1 MSRHTGFTGSAL
13 VRLLAQWAG
22 TDVRDTP
29 PSFAD
34 RLSQWLGWA
43 DAIALSAALE
53 RGTGAATPS
62 GAGPSMR
69 TEEVECQRVR
79 LALSHSITQDS
90 VFEADPGRAPVGA
103 ARRSVA
109 APAVVDFA
117 PYRQR
122 YLARQQ
128 AMELALGRLRGRLRA
143 ALAAHSPALARLA
156 AVDGVMAQVLGP
168 QEHRL
173 LATVPTL
180 LERRFKR
187 LREAPAATQAPDE
200 VAAQAAD
207 SPAWLAT
214 FCQDMQAVLL
224 AELELRFQ
232 PVEGLLDAL
241 RTPHASASP

>member
-1 MSRHTGFTGSAL
+1 
-13 VRLLAQWAG
+13 LLAQWAG
-22 TDVRDTP
+22 SGSSSGVRETSP
-29 PSFAD
+29 PPYLSLAD

-53 RGTGAATPS
+53 RRTHPATPS
-62 GAGPSMR
+62 GASPSVLR
-69 TEEVECQRVR
+69 EELECQRVR
-79 LALSHSITQDS
+79 QALSHSIAQDS
-90 VFEADPGRAPVGA
+90 VFEADSGRLPADA
-103 ARRSVA
+103 ARGAVVA

-128 AMELALGRLRGRLRA
+128 AMELALGRLRGRLRQT
-143 ALAAHSPALARLA
+143 LAAQSPALAQLA

-187 LREAPAATQAPDE
+187 LREAPAATTTASE
-200 VAAQAAD
+200 AAAQAAAD

-224 AELELRFQ
+224 AELDLRFQ

-241 RTPHASASP
+241 RTPQASPSP